1 MRRRP
6 LYGYIQLQMVWLVT
20 GGGGGGGGLSLQ
32 GKNTVIELKLDD
44 NRVVSVCVGVRD
56 AVLGQGCR
64 SFSLDGCC
72 YIHCNILSFSV
83 CFAVRLQ

>member
-1 MRRRP
+1 MVCASWA
-6 LYGYIQLQMVWLVT
+6 IVWLHT
-20 GGGGGGGGLSLQ
+20 ASDCMASDRGLSLQ

-44 NRVVSVCVGVRD
+44 DRVVSVWGVRD

-64 SFSLDGCC
+64 SFSLDECC

-83 CFAVRLQ
+83 CFAVRL

>member
-1 MRRRP
+1 MVCASWA
-6 LYGYIQLQMVWLVT
+6 IVWLHTASDCMASDRGVQ
-20 GGGGGGGGLSLQ
+20 LSLQ

-44 NRVVSVCVGVRD
+44 DRVVSVWGFRD